1 VPRTFV
7 VRVGPRCGRDF
18 PGIEEWPGR
27 QGRPA
32 PRDEAP
38 HRGGASDKGRR
49 LAASLSGVLDSPLRG
64 RQQAA
69 FPLCSG
75 PPRGAS
81 SLGAGRPP
89 PPRHPGATIPPLGG
103 RQQAAFPPR
112 SAPPPGAS
120 SLGAGRP
127 PPPRHPGAT
136 IPPWRGRQQAA
147 FPLSSDP
154 AGGASSL
161 GAGRP
166 RGLLRPGY
174 QPAPTFI
181 GCMRGCPTS
190 TPMTWDGSP
199 DATIPLGA
207 GRPRRARGLPP
218 RAGGGGLPPRAGG
231 GAAVL
236 GSRAARCDGPWDGLS
251 FLNRC

>member
-1 VPRTFV
+1 LVTGAVPFGSGPVEAKCQRRAGVPRADV
-7 VRVGPRCGRDF
+7 EWAGRRGVRDF

-27 QGRPA
+27 GGRPA

-38 HRGGASDKGRR
+38 HRGGASDKGRL
-49 LAASLSGVLDSPLRG
+49 LAASPSGSDDSPLRG

-69 FPLCSG
+69 FP
-75 PPRGAS
+75 
-81 SLGAGRPP
+81 
-89 PPRHPGATIPPLGG
+89 
-103 RQQAAFPPR
+103 PR
-112 SAPPPGAS
+112 SDPPPGAS

-127 PPPRHPGAT
+127 PPPSGSDDSPL
-136 IPPWRGRQQAA
+136 RGRQQAA
-147 FPLSSDP
+147 FPPGSNP